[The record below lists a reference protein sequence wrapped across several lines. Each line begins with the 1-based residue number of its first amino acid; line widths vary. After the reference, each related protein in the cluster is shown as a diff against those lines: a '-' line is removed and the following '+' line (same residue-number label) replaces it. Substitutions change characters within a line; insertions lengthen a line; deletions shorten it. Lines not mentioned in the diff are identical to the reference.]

1 MKHKATV
8 SALIMVI
15 VIGIIVVLN
24 YIVGYLNF
32 LNPKFD
38 LTEKNI
44 YTLSDGTRRII
55 ERINPDEP
63 VTLRFYA
70 TQDARIMPQ
79 AALNYVTPVR
89 DLLSEIEKESRG
101 KIKLERI
108 DPRPSTEDED
118 KAIADDIT
126 GFNGLDGGA
135 SKFYLGL
142 AVEAVDHKEIIPV
155 LNPNDEAQL
164 EYLIAR
170 AISKVTS
177 GESKRLVVGVMSA
190 MPIAAPA
197 MNFPGMPQRTPPP
210 WIFIQHL
217 RQDYDVRE
225 VPMTSDSI
233 DADIKILFVVH
244 PAGISDSAQFAID
257 QFLLKGG
264 KVIAMVDPRS
274 MVAEA
279 VYSGQNQMGMGMPPS
294 SIPPVSDLPKLFK
307 SWGIGYNSS
316 SLVTDMTYRLDLGG
330 GRSVPTFLSVGRSG
344 INTSEPLTSELEKIQ
359 MFSAGAF
366 DVSAREGI
374 TATRLVES
382 SENSSFIDS
391 SEAEKVQTQ
400 DMTTFQPDGKRKVL
414 AVRLTGTFT
423 TAFPEGAPKAEP
435 APAGGPRSPG
445 IPGLPP
451 GVNIP
456 GLPGETGGEDKK
468 DAGAPAAAATPAPA
482 ASTDAAPATPAPAAA
497 TPAPAE
503 PAKPAGPETLKKSV
517 NNEGM
522 VFLFS
527 DADMLYDVFALQR
540 DQSGRPLPIPSNSNI
555 PMMLNIIEMASGSSD
570 LVAVRS
576 RASSQRE
583 FTKMSELMSTVEA
596 KYRPIIEE
604 QNQALAKV
612 VQEIASLSGAK
623 QEQGV
628 VFLNPNKQQLQKL
641 KDTQLEIQ
649 KKKRDAEKELKRQ
662 KDTLEMKITV
672 ANMIGIPLLVIAIG
686 LVLAMRRHSLQAAH

>member
-1 MKHKATV
+1 
-8 SALIMVI
+8 MVI

-32 LNPKFD
+32 LNPRID
-38 LTEKNI
+38 LTEKNL
-44 YTLSDGTRRII
+44 YTLSEGTRRII
-55 ERINPDEP
+55 DRINPDEP
-63 VTLRFYA
+63 VTMRFYA
-70 TQDARIMPQ
+70 TEDGRLMPKE
-79 AALNYVTPVR
+79 ALNYVTPVR
-89 DLLSEIEKESRG
+89 DLLSEIEKASHG

-126 GFNGLDGGA
+126 GFNALDGM
-135 SKFYLGL
+135 SKFYIGL
-142 AVEAVDHKEIIPV
+142 AIESVDRKEIIPL

-170 AISKVTS
+170 SISKVTS
-177 GESKRLVVGVMSA
+177 GEHNRLVVGVMSA

-244 PAGISDSAQFAID
+244 PAGISDTAQFAID

-274 MVAEA
+274 MVAEG
-279 VYSGQNQMGMGMPPS
+279 VYSNQNQMGMGMPPS
-294 SIPPVSDLPKLFK
+294 MIPPVSDLPKLFK
-307 SWGIGYNSS
+307 SWGIGYNSA
-316 SLVTDMTYRLDLGG
+316 SLVADMTYRLDLGG
-330 GRSVPTFLSVGRSG
+330 GRSIPTFLSVGRDG

-435 APAGGPRSPG
+435 APAGGPRPQG

-451 GVNIP
+451 GMSIP

-468 DAGAPAAAATPAPA
+468 DAGAPAAAAAPTA
-482 ASTDAAPATPAPAAA
+482 AAPTAAAPAPAAA
-497 TPAPAE
+497 AAPA
-503 PAKPAGPETLKKSV
+503 KSAGPETLKKSV

-540 DQSGRPLPIPSNSNI
+540 DRSGRPTGTPSNSNI
-555 PMMLNIIEMASGSSD
+555 AMMLNIIEMASGSSD

-604 QNQALAKV
+604 QNLALTKV

-628 VFLNPNKQQLQKL
+628 VILNPNKQQLQQL

-662 KDTLEMKITV
+662 KDSLEMKITI